1 MRPDWLPGFSE
12 AAIGML
18 VVETIGKMRRAHFSQ
33 GRSIKQI
40 CRDLHVSRE
49 VVRKVVRSNATEF

>member
-1 MRPDWLPGFSE
+1 
-12 AAIGML
+12 ML